1 MIWLF
6 TALSVV
12 VSFVIAAVTVG
23 WVVERQASRARV
35 AVYDLDAAVHY
46 VADRLSEA
54 TTAELSYDDVADV
67 LGWHLD
73 ELRERG
79 VASFRSDEAPGDALV
94 VVDEAEPVAR
104 ILARIDGTDRAN
116 TLTDDRVVEI
126 LATHD
131 GYLRS
136 IGAVGPPADAPPLPA
151 AGAAGPR
158 PPPAGPRPPSGAVGP
173 AVGGAPATPEP

>member
-35 AVYDLDAAVHY
+35 AVYDLDAAVRY
-46 VADRLSEA
+46 VADRLSES

-79 VASFRSDEAPGDALV
+79 VASFRSGEAPGDALV

-136 IGAVGPPADAPPLPA
+136 IGAVGP
-151 AGAAGPR
+151 
-158 PPPAGPRPPSGAVGP
+158 
-173 AVGGAPATPEP
+173 AVGGDPATPEP

>member
-1 MIWLF
+1 MATGTPCL
-6 TALSVV
+6 
-12 VSFVIAAVTVG
+12 
-23 WVVERQASRARV
+23 
-35 AVYDLDAAVHY
+35 
-46 VADRLSEA
+46 LSELTL

-136 IGAVGPPADAPPLPA
+136 IGAVGP
-151 AGAAGPR
+151 
-158 PPPAGPRPPSGAVGP
+158 
-173 AVGGAPATPEP
+173 AVGGDPATPEP